1 MAYNQTPLIS
11 PNEQPGRKQNEAI
24 IAALRGKLNNR
35 GTVTLTASSATTTL
49 TDEKIGPDSVLS
61 FGATTANGALALAHL
76 YYTCSTGSATLTHDN
91 NAQTD
96 RTLRYTVTG

>member
-11 PNEQPGRKQNEAI
+11 PNEQPGRRQNEAI
-24 IAALRGKLNNR
+24 VAALRGKLNNR

-49 TDEKIGPDSVLS
+49 TDEKIGPDSVLH
-61 FGATTANGALALAHL
+61 FDATTANGALARAHL
-76 YYTCSTGSATLTHDN
+76 YYTCATGSATLTHDN

-96 RTLRYTVTG
+96 RTFRYTVTG

>member
-1 MAYNQTPLIS
+1 MSFNQTPLIS

-35 GTVTLTASSATTTL
+35 GEITLTANSATTTL
-49 TDEKIGPDSVLS
+49 TDERIGPDSVIH
-61 FGATTANGALALAHL
+61 FEGTTANGALAKAHL
-76 YYTCSTGSATLTHDN
+76 HYTCGTGSATLTHDN